1 MALILMLKHGQ
12 AIDQNHAANTKDRD
26 LYFVNPCTGEISRDE
41 YDDDEPCV
49 TKSPTSFPTT
59 QAPTSS
65 AAPTQRPSNAPSESN
80 KPSFITKSP
89 TSFPSTQ
96 TPTSSAAPTQ
106 RPSNAPSESKGPT
119 NFPTP
124 TSSAAPTQTP
134 SNAPSES
141 NKPSFP
147 VEYPIPQCFRC
158 DYDSNTTENIVEV
171 LFKYGVE
178 ISSADGI
185 ETPETYLPEL
195 EGKMLENLSSIVL
208 SQCSAKVDVRKLD
221 NNPTSQY
228 PPKRRILIAEKGV
241 LSICSTPTDE
251 HLPEG

>member
-1 MALILMLKHGQ
+1 MALMLMLKHGQ

-26 LYFVNPCTGEISRDE
+26 LNFVNPCTGEISRDE

-65 AAPTQRPSNAPSESN
+65 AAPTQRPSNAPTSSAAPTQ
-80 KPSFITKSP
+80 KPSNA
-89 TSFPSTQ
+89 
-96 TPTSSAAPTQ
+96 PTSSAAPTQ
-106 RPSNAPSESKGPT
+106 RPSNAPTESKGPT

-124 TSSAAPTQTP
+124 TSSAAPTQLP
-134 SNAPSES
+134 SNAPTES
-141 NKPSFP
+141 NKPTFP
-147 VEYPIPQCFRC
+147 VEDPIPQCFRC
-158 DYDSNTTENIVEV
+158 DYDSTTNENIVEV

-185 ETPETYLPEL
+185 ETPDTYLPEL

-228 PPKRRILIAEKGV
+228 SPDRRVLIAEKGV
-241 LSICSTPTDE
+241 LSICSTPTDV

>member
-1 MALILMLKHGQ
+1 MALMLMLKHGQ

-26 LYFVNPCTGEISRDE
+26 LNFVNPCTGEISRDE

-65 AAPTQRPSNAPSESN
+65 AAPTQRPSNAP
-80 KPSFITKSP
+80 T
-89 TSFPSTQ
+89 
-96 TPTSSAAPTQ
+96 
-106 RPSNAPSESKGPT
+106 ESKGPT

-124 TSSAAPTQTP
+124 TSSAAPTQLP
-134 SNAPSES
+134 SNAPTES
-141 NKPSFP
+141 NKPTFP
-147 VEYPIPQCFRC
+147 VEDPIPQCFRC
-158 DYDSNTTENIVEV
+158 DYDSTTNENIVEV

-185 ETPETYLPEL
+185 ETPDTYLPEL

-228 PPKRRILIAEKGV
+228 SPDRRVLIAEKGV
-241 LSICSTPTDE
+241 LSICSTPTDV